1 MISVVAEELIELF
14 FQSWQGLLGPL
25 RVPGRVLDPDQDAHF
40 VGHLQVAF
48 GWHPKAEFHEIKT
61 EVFDGLQFLAPV
73 LRVQARSEAW
83 RSIAPV
89 QDAAH
94 DEGFAVEDQRR
105 AFVPDLSKGRLGL
118 DPVDPGGRL
127 KVWRMVWRI
136 FLDADFDIVTMGLI
150 DIPSDRIGHLE
161 GSFEDQSAVS
171 SEFLDL
177 RFAQF
182 DAVVVPSGC
191 TRLSESIVQANAV
204 RFGWIDE
211 GTQGGGV
218 QAADWDFVVQRSA
231 W

>member
-1 MISVVAEELIELF
+1 MISVVAEEFIELF
-14 FQSWQGLLGPL
+14 FQRWQGLLGPL

-73 LRVQARSEAW
+73 LGVQARSEAW

-89 QDAAH
+89 QDAAD

-105 AFVPDLSKGRLGL
+105 AFVPDLSKGRLGRY
-118 DPVDPGGRL
+118 PVDPGVRL
-127 KVWRMVWRI
+127 KVWRMVRRN
-136 FLDADFDIVTMGLI
+136 FLDADFDIVAIGLI
-150 DIPSDRIGHLE
+150 DIPSDRIVYLE

-177 RFAQF
+177 RFAQL
-182 DAVVVPSGC
+182 DAVVVPSGW
-191 TRLSESIVQANAV
+191 TSSSESIVQANAV

-218 QAADWDFVVQRSA
+218 QAADWDFVVQRSV